1 MGSERHNFRTRS
13 NSHCLLMGLDGVTY
27 QALLGDL
34 SVSGALIKMS
44 DNVPHGLHVGE
55 MCGLMFSDNFK
66 MSSEKHTG
74 KIVRLDSGSVGVSF
88 NNQEHRHLKKKY
100 SPSTS

>member
-1 MGSERHNFRTRS
+1 MERERHNIRTKS
-13 NSHCLLMGLDGVTY
+13 DLHCLIMGLDGVTY

-34 SVSGALIKMS
+34 SLTGALIKMS
-44 DNVPHGLHVGE
+44 DNIPHGLHVGE
-55 MCGLMFSDNFK
+55 MCGLMFSNNFN

-88 NNQEHRHLKKKY
+88 NNQEHQHQKKKY